1 MGESKEKVSKK
12 AVTKDKNQKIS
23 AQLLIILVPMIA
35 VFIVIVAAVIFFN
48 CRKVIIESGKA
59 ELKNESAANANDIG
73 RTMENIKGYY
83 NGLADAMETQDY
95 ADGSEIKA
103 ALVPGMSEYPDVV
116 IDCYYAISNQEFY
129 DGGDWVP
136 DADYDATTRAW
147 YQNGEASEEIVLG
160 EPSVDMTTGQMVVC
174 GSRAVNLKDGRKGVM
189 STDIV
194 LAGIS
199 EAVSV
204 YTPAKTGRSM
214 LFSGST
220 IVASPTEEQVG
231 ADVGDLSSDAFVQ
244 SIYKQ
249 VAASATDTVVVLKG
263 NDGEKYFVSCD
274 SVPGTAWTLVSYV
287 KQDDVLSELNKLSVV
302 SIILVIIMLI
312 ASTLIIMFLISAKI
326 TKPVTSLTENIV
338 RIADGDFSVDIK
350 KGGNNE
356 IGVMNNRMHDY
367 VERMRATLGDMKQVT
382 HLLSEEADNSRNA
395 SNSLNT
401 QAEEQSQSM
410 EQIHY
415 AMEGVAQSVTE
426 LATNATE
433 LAQSVSEMTEQG
445 NATNDTM
452 KELVEKAQQGQRD
465 MDNVQRNM
473 ENISNT
479 MTEMS
484 EVVKKVDDATQQI
497 NSIIDMINSISS
509 QTNLLSLNASIEA
522 ARAGE
527 AGRGFAV
534 VADEIGGLAAE
545 SAKATTEIAEIITE
559 VTKQINDLSQRSANS
574 VEEIAISSDA
584 VSATGET
591 FADIFGALNEAGETV
606 RDMIEKME
614 KVNDIATSVAAIA
627 EEQSASTEEVTA
639 TVDTAASSAQSVA
652 ADSRGVDESAVNVA
666 DSAAKIGE
674 FVDTFKIE

>member
-12 AVTKDKNQKIS
+12 AVTKAKNQKIS

-35 VFIVIVAAVIFFN
+35 VFIVIVAAVIFLN

-433 LAQSVSEMTEQG
+433 LAQSVSDMTEQG

>member
-249 VAASATDTVVVLKG
+249 VAASATDSVVVLKG
-263 NDGEKYFVSCD
+263 NDGEAYFVSCD

-302 SIILVIIMLI
+302 SIILVIMMLI

-356 IGVMNNRMHDY
+356 IGIMNNRMHDY

-433 LAQSVSEMTEQG
+433 LAQSVGEMTEQG

>member
-249 VAASATDTVVVLKG
+249 VAASATDSVVVLKG
-263 NDGEKYFVSCD
+263 NDGEAYFVSCD

>member
-249 VAASATDTVVVLKG
+249 VAASATDSVVVLKG
-263 NDGEKYFVSCD
+263 NDGEAYFVSCD

-302 SIILVIIMLI
+302 SIILVIMMLI

-356 IGVMNNRMHDY
+356 IGIMNNRMHDY